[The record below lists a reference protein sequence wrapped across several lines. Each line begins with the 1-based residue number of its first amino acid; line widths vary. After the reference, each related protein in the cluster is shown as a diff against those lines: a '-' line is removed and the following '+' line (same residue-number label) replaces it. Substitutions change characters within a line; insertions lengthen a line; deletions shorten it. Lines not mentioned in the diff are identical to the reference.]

1 MHSSPREEGH
11 RGNSSPSGEE
21 ASSIELVVSIHDEA
35 ATDLIATI
43 SKPSR

>member
-1 MHSSPREEGH
+1 MHSSPREESH
-11 RGNSSPSGEE
+11 RGNSSSEEE
-21 ASSIELVVSIHDEA
+21 ASSIEFVVSIHDEA